1 MRARCSALIPT
12 LQEGYIVMNQQLFIG
27 SIAGALAVT
36 AIGAVAG
43 YRMLDD
49 TNYAEVLAVK
59 PAMKTVSVPRESCSD
74 ELVTLTR
81 PTKDPKQITGTVV
94 GAVIGGVLG
103 SKVGGGDGKKLA
115 TVGGAVGGGYAGN
128 KVQEGMQDRN
138 TYQETQR
145 KCRTVR
151 DSHQEPAGY
160 DVTYKLDGQEQSV
173 HMDYDPGRRIAVENG
188 VLVLTR

>member
-1 MRARCSALIPT
+1 
-12 LQEGYIVMNQQLFIG
+12 MNQQLVIG
-27 SIAGALAVT
+27 GIAGALAVT

-43 YRMLDD
+43 YRMLDSA
-49 TNYAEVLAVK
+49 NYAEVITAK
-59 PAMKTVSVPRESCSD
+59 PVTRTVSTPRESCRD
-74 ELVTLTR
+74 ELVTVTR
-81 PTKDPKQITGTVV
+81 PTKDPNQIAGSVV

-103 SKVGGGDGKKLA
+103 NQIGDGKGKKLA

-145 KCRTVR
+145 KCQTVR
-151 DSHQEPAGY
+151 DSHQEQAGY
-160 DVTYKLDGQEQSV
+160 DVTYRLDGREDKV

-188 VLVLTR
+188 VLVLTK

>member
-1 MRARCSALIPT
+1 
-12 LQEGYIVMNQQLFIG
+12 MNNQLVIG
-27 SIAGALAVT
+27 SIVGALAVT

-43 YRMLDD
+43 YRMLDQS
-49 TNYAEVLAVK
+49 NYAEVTNVK
-59 PAMKTVSVPRESCSD
+59 ATTKTVSVPRESCRD

-81 PTKDPKQITGTVV
+81 PIKDPNQIAGTVV

-103 SKVGGGDGKKLA
+103 NQVGDGKGKQLA

-128 KVQEGMQDRN
+128 KVQEGIQDRN

-145 KCRTVR
+145 KCTTVR
-151 DSHQEPAGY
+151 DSRQEPAGY
-160 DVTYKLDGQEQSV
+160 DVTYVLEGREQTV

-188 VLVLTR
+188 VLVLSR

>member
-1 MRARCSALIPT
+1 
-12 LQEGYIVMNQQLFIG
+12 MNQQLLIG
-27 SIAGALAVT
+27 GIAGALVVT

-43 YRMLDD
+43 YRMLDQA
-49 TNYAEVLAVK
+49 NYAEVLAVK
-59 PAMKTVSVPRESCSD
+59 PAMKTVSVPRESCRD

-81 PTKDPKQITGTVV
+81 PSKDPNQIAGTVV

-103 SKVGGGDGKKLA
+103 NQVGDGKGKKLA

-145 KCRTVR
+145 KCSTVR
-151 DSHQEPAGY
+151 DSRQEQMGY
-160 DVTYKLDGQEQSV
+160 DVTYRLNGRQETV
-173 HMDYDPGRRIAVENG
+173 RMDYDPGKRIAVENG
-188 VLVLTR
+188 ALVLSK